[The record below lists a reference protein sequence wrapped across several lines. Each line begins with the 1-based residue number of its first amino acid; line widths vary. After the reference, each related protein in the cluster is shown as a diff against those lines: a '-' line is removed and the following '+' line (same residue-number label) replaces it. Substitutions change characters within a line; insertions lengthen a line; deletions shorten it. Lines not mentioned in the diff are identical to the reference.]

1 MPSLSTS
8 FLQKRR
14 NGPNIVQVVG
24 FPHLKILILLTQPEA
39 KEYKIFMV
47 EEKVNDVTKARVS
60 AKEFFQKEINE
71 LCHDVLMRKLTPN
84 DHDQIKNF
92 WYKILYNVLYP
103 GASNVV
109 KIYESLQ
116 MTFLTQKG

>member
-1 MPSLSTS
+1 
-8 FLQKRR
+8 
-14 NGPNIVQVVG
+14 
-24 FPHLKILILLTQPEA
+24 
-39 KEYKIFMV
+39 MV

-84 DHDQIKNF
+84 DHDRIKNF
-92 WYKILYNVLYP
+92 WHKILYNVLYP
-103 GASNVV
+103 GASNIV

-116 MTFLTQKG
+116 MTFLNKKG